1 MTSQDLYALPPA
13 WEAIFGRRAARGQAA
28 AMIADARRY
37 LGLNSPERVSDLRTV
52 DTLRN
57 LVHAYVED
65 ADREAALLE
74 LAVARAFER
83 PSQGAAATALAALA
97 GTAVVGVLVLRA
109 SRRTGRG

>member
-13 WEAIFGRRAARGQAA
+13 WEAIFGRRAAPGQAA

-37 LGLNSPERVSDLRTV
+37 LGLNSPERVADLRTV

-74 LAVARAFER
+74 IFFRFR
-83 PSQGAAATALAALA
+83 TALTFKFLSVSAC
-97 GTAVVGVLVLRA
+97 GKVAVMSYFCTCHVIEARL
-109 SRRTGRG
+109 SS